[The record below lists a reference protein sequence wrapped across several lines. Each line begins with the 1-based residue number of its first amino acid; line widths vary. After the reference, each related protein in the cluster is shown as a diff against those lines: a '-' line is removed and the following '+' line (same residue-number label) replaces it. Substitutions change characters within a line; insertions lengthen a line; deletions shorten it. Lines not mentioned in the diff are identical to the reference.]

1 MRNLVFHFH
10 RHLCESLVEAVWQED
25 RVVAESFFSVLFF
38 GDDAFYLAF
47 EEMLFA
53 IDIKSY
59 HCSEAGL
66 AIFYAFKRF

>member
-25 RVVAESFFSVLFF
+25 WVVAETFFAVLFF
-38 GDDAFYLAF
+38 GDDAFHFTF

-53 IDIKSY
+53 VEVKSDDS
-59 HCSEAGL
+59 SEACL
-66 AIFYAFKRF
+66 AIFDAFKRF